1 MELTLAHWVYL
12 AGIIAILGC
21 MIFRLNLVIPCLIA
35 TLLTTWAFTGN
46 FINGIGSMFTASLTA
61 ASALFNI
68 FLIIAVMVA
77 LLNMLKRM
85 QSDIRMVQPIRRVM
99 VNGHVAFFVLCV
111 VTWAISLFFWPTP
124 TVPLMAA
131 VLIPAAIVAGLPA
144 MGAAMAVALAGQGMA
159 LSSDYILQVAPGI
172 TVSATDIDPAVV
184 ADRAL
189 VLSLVTG
196 VIAIA
201 AAYFLNIRKTI
212 LSPDPAYLERWER
225 STPDVVDEEEGTFPD
240 QEVLAEPG
248 RREPQ
253 LAEESASRVALADEP
268 ASRVAT
274 EPLSPG
280 KDRYSRV
287 FAALVPLTL
296 LVVVGYMLL
305 AKFSEPVPDLAGSAA
320 AALVGGVAV
329 VLLAS
334 AAIVWDRRQFLETV
348 ADQFVDGLLF
358 AFKAMGAILPIAGFF
373 FLGSGDY
380 AGTIMTLGEE
390 TEGPA
395 LLDELVQAGQA
406 FLPQNQFLMAF
417 GILILGM
424 ITGLDGSGFS
434 GLNITGS
441 MAAALGPEVGMDPAA
456 LAAIGQVGGIW
467 VGGGTLVIW
476 SSLIA
481 VAAFSRVSVVELAR
495 QNLIPVILGL
505 AVSTIVAVLLY

>member
-1 MELTLAHWVYL
+1 MEELTAAHWVYL
-12 AGIIAILGC
+12 AGIIAIIVS
-21 MIFRLNLVIPCLIA
+21 MIFRLNLVVPCLIA
-35 TLLTTWAFTGN
+35 TLLTTWVFTGN
-46 FINGIGSMFTASLTA
+46 LINGIGSMFTASLTA
-61 ASALFNI
+61 ASALFSI

-77 LLNMLKRM
+77 LLNMLKVM

-99 VNGHVAFFVLCV
+99 VNGHVAFFVLCG

-189 VLSLVTG
+189 VLSLVAGG
-196 VIAIA
+196 VAIA
-201 AAYFLNIRKTI
+201 TAYFLSVRKTVQR
-212 LSPDPAYLERWER
+212 PDPAYLERWELAR
-225 STPDVVDEEEGTFPD
+225 PDVVDEEEGTFPD
-240 QEVLAEPG
+240 QGALAEPAD
-248 RREPQ
+248 REPI
-253 LAEESASRVALADEP
+253 LADESP
-268 ASRVAT
+268 SRAAK
-274 EPLSPG
+274 ESLPPE
-280 KDRYSRV
+280 KDRYSKV

-305 AKFSEPVPDLAGSAA
+305 AKFSEPVPDLTGSAA
-320 AALVGGVAV
+320 AALVGGVAL

-334 AAIVWDRRQFLETV
+334 AAIVWDGRRFLETV

-373 FLGSGDY
+373 FLGSGDF
-380 AGTIMTLGEE
+380 AGTIMSLGEE

-441 MAAALGPEVGMDPAA
+441 MAAALGPGVGMDPAA
-456 LAAIGQVGGIW
+456 LAAIGQLGGIW

-495 QNLIPVILGL
+495 QNLIPVVLGL
-505 AVSTIVAVLLY
+505 VISTIVAILLY